1 VVRPQRIF
9 LLGQRPFDGGE
20 DVITDYDC
28 ALLSLDAYTDG
39 ESAATPEAIARGWR
53 RSEFL
58 SDEESGYVG
67 VIYHGPDNAVV
78 LASRGTEPRDP
89 RDWRA
94 LSDLGAGR
102 LPVAQAGSAS
112 RLFARH
118 QRLRKAGQRI
128 LLTGHSLGGVL
139 AQLLAIENDTRAVVF
154 NSPSIRGLIDTP
166 PSYVDRRIHSIHA
179 RGDLMNRPGGFV
191 RRWLGEPV
199 GRVTEIDMLEE
210 AGLFSIPT
218 RQRSAGPFRSHNM
231 RRLARTLRDH
241 MCRVGCS
248 VHESAAGCR
257 TAA

>member
-1 VVRPQRIF
+1 VPPQRT
-9 LLGQRPFDGGE
+9 LLFGQRPFEGGE
-20 DVITDYDC
+20 DVITYYDC

-39 ESAATPEAIARGWR
+39 DSVATPEAAARGWR

-67 VIYHGPDNAVV
+67 VVYHGPGNAVV
-78 LASRGTEPRDP
+78 LACRGTEPRDP

-102 LPVAQAGSAS
+102 LPAAQAGSAS
-112 RLFARH
+112 RLFDRH
-118 QRLRKAGQRI
+118 HERHGTGQRI

-154 NSPSIRGLIDTP
+154 NSPSIRGLIDAP
-166 PSYVDRRIHSIHA
+166 PSYFDRRIHSIHA

-199 GRVTEIDMLEE
+199 GRVTEVEMVEE
-210 AGLFSIPT
+210 DGPLSMTT
-218 RQRSAGPFRSHNM
+218 RHRSAGPFRSHNM
-231 RRLARTLRDH
+231 RRLARTLRDGL
-241 MCRVGCS
+241 CRVGCGI
-248 VHESAAGCR
+248 HESPAGCG